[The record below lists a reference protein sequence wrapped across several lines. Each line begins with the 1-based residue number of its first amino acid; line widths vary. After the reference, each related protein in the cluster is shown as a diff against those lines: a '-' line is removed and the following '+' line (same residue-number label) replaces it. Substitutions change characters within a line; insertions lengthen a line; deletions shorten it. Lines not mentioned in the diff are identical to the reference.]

1 MMQAV
6 DNYRNGH
13 TGQLSAITI
22 FLVFIGSMARIF
34 TSIQETGDPIVILN
48 YVVSTVANGVIAAQ
62 VRLAGSGS
70 GKLKEI
76 VTLFWHLNGSVYT
89 NNRN

>member
-76 VTLFWHLNGSVYT
+76 VTLF
-89 NNRN
+89 